1 MLMKTLSILN
11 PTAGKGTAVLGRKGY
26 ITTGIGDCRRF
37 VREECLASP
46 CIHFDVYGGDGTLNE
61 AVNGIMDAGAGKTA
75 SVKMHPCGSGNDT
88 IKTTDADFEK
98 GKAVSLDLI
107 RWNDSYAVNMMNIG
121 FDCNVV
127 ADAGYL
133 KKRYGIAGKLSYIL
147 GVIKEFFKPFGE
159 HFRIEAECENGEI
172 FRFEGKAVLCAVCNG
187 QWCGGSFHNSP
198 LSDMRDGV
206 LEMILVRKVSKMGF
220 IRMIGKYKSG
230 AMMDK
235 ERHDVIDSYKKTVI
249 YKRVRALTL
258 TGCKQICADGEVQE
272 CRQVQLSVLPGAVLY
287 RV

>member
-1 MLMKTLSILN
+1 MKTLSVLN
-11 PTAGKGTAVLGRKGY
+11 PAAGKGTAVLGRRGY

-37 VREECLASP
+37 VREECIASP
-46 CIHFDVYGGDGTLNE
+46 CAHFDVYGGDGTLNE
-61 AVNGIMDAGAGKTA
+61 AINGIMDAGAGKTA

-88 IKTTDADFEK
+88 VKTTDVHLEK
-98 GKAVSLDLI
+98 GKAVPLDLI
-107 RWNDSYAVNMMNIG
+107 RWNEGYAVNMLNIG

-127 ADAGYL
+127 AEAANF

-159 HFRIEAECENGEI
+159 HFQIEAECADGEI
-172 FRFEGKAVLCAVCNG
+172 FRYEGEAVLCAVCNG
-187 QWCGGSFHNSP
+187 QWCGGGFHNSP
-198 LSDMRDGV
+198 LSDMQDGV

-230 AMMDK
+230 EMMDK
-235 ERHDVIDSYKKTVI
+235 ERREVIDSYKKVVV
-249 YKRVRALTL
+249 YKRVRTLTL

-272 CRQVQLSVLPGAVLY
+272 CRQIQLSVLPGAVLY

>member
-1 MLMKTLSILN
+1 MKTLSVLN
-11 PTAGKGTAVLGRKGY
+11 PAAGKGTAVLGRTGY

-46 CIHFDVYGGDGTLNE
+46 CAHFDVYGGDGTLNE
-61 AVNGIMDAGAGKTA
+61 AISGIMDAGVGKTA
-75 SVKMHPCGSGNDT
+75 SVKMHPYGSGNDT
-88 IKTTDADFEK
+88 VKTTDASLEK
-98 GKAVSLDLI
+98 GKAVPLDLI
-107 RWNDSYAVNMMNIG
+107 RWNEGYAVNMLNIG

-127 ADAGYL
+127 AAAGNF

-159 HFRIEAECENGEI
+159 HFRIEAECADGEI
-172 FRFEGKAVLCAVCNG
+172 FRYEGEAVLCAVCNG
-187 QWCGGSFHNSP
+187 QWCGGGFHNSP
-198 LSDMRDGV
+198 LSDMQDGV

-230 AMMDK
+230 EMMDK
-235 ERHDVIDSYKKTVI
+235 ERREVIDSYKKVVV

-258 TGCKQICADGEVQE
+258 TGCRQICADGEVQE
-272 CRQVQLSVLPGAVLY
+272 CRQIQLSVLPGAVLY
-287 RV
+287 RM

>member
-1 MLMKTLSILN
+1 MKTLSVLN
-11 PTAGKGTAVLGRKGY
+11 PAAGKGTAVLGRTGY

-46 CIHFDVYGGDGTLNE
+46 CAHFDVYGGDGTLNE
-61 AVNGIMDAGAGKTA
+61 AISGIMDAGAGKTA
-75 SVKMHPCGSGNDT
+75 SVKMHPYGSGNDT
-88 IKTTDADFEK
+88 VKTTDASLEK
-98 GKAVSLDLI
+98 GKAVPLDLI
-107 RWNDSYAVNMMNIG
+107 RWNEGYAVNMLNIG

-127 ADAGYL
+127 AAAGNF

-159 HFRIEAECENGEI
+159 HFQIEAECADGEI
-172 FRFEGKAVLCAVCNG
+172 FRYEGEAVLCAVCNG
-187 QWCGGSFHNSP
+187 QWCGGGFHNSP
-198 LSDMRDGV
+198 LSDMQDGV

-230 AMMDK
+230 EMMDK
-235 ERHDVIDSYKKTVI
+235 ERREVIDSYKKVVV

-258 TGCKQICADGEVQE
+258 TGCRQICADGEVQE
-272 CRQVQLSVLPGAVLY
+272 CRQIQLSVLPGAVLY
-287 RV
+287 RM

>member
-1 MLMKTLSILN
+1 MKTLSVLN
-11 PTAGKGTAVLGRKGY
+11 PAAGKGTAVLGRTGY

-37 VREECLASP
+37 VMEECLASP
-46 CIHFDVYGGDGTLNE
+46 CAHFDVYGGDGTLNE
-61 AVNGIMDAGAGKTA
+61 AISGIMDAGAGKTA
-75 SVKMHPCGSGNDT
+75 SVKMHPYGSGNDT
-88 IKTTDADFEK
+88 VKTTDASLEK
-98 GKAVSLDLI
+98 GKAVPLDLI
-107 RWNDSYAVNMMNIG
+107 RWNEGYAVNMLNIG

-127 ADAGYL
+127 AAAGNF

-159 HFRIEAECENGEI
+159 HFQIEAECADGEI
-172 FRFEGKAVLCAVCNG
+172 FRYEGEAVLCAVCNG
-187 QWCGGSFHNSP
+187 QWCGGGFHNSP
-198 LSDMRDGV
+198 LSDMQDGV

-230 AMMDK
+230 EMMDK
-235 ERHDVIDSYKKTVI
+235 ERREVIDSYKKVVV

-258 TGCKQICADGEVQE
+258 TGCRQICADGEVQE
-272 CRQVQLSVLPGAVLY
+272 CRQIQLSVLPGAVLY

>member
-1 MLMKTLSILN
+1 MKTLSVLN
-11 PTAGKGTAVLGRKGY
+11 PAAGKGTAVLGRTGY

-46 CIHFDVYGGDGTLNE
+46 CAHFDVYGGDGTLNE
-61 AVNGIMDAGAGKTA
+61 AINGIMDAGTGKTA

-88 IKTTDADFEK
+88 VKTTDASLEK
-98 GKAVSLDLI
+98 GKAVPLDLI
-107 RWNDSYAVNMMNIG
+107 RWNEGYAVNMLNIG

-127 ADAGYL
+127 ADAGNF

-159 HFRIEAECENGEI
+159 HFQIEAECADGEI
-172 FRFEGKAVLCAVCNG
+172 FRYEGEAVLCAVCNG
-187 QWCGGSFHNSP
+187 QWCGGGFHNSP
-198 LSDMRDGV
+198 LSDMQDGL

-230 AMMDK
+230 EMMDK
-235 ERHDVIDSYKKTVI
+235 ERREVIDNYKKVVV

-258 TGCKQICADGEVQE
+258 TGCRQICADGEVQE
-272 CRQVQLSVLPGAVLY
+272 CRQIQLSVLPGAVLY

>member
-1 MLMKTLSILN
+1 MKTLSVLN
-11 PTAGKGTAVLGRKGY
+11 PAAGKGTAVLGRTGY

-46 CIHFDVYGGDGTLNE
+46 FAHFDVYGGDGTLNE
-61 AVNGIMDAGAGKTA
+61 AISGIMDAGAGKTA

-88 IKTTDADFEK
+88 VKTTDASLEK
-98 GKAVSLDLI
+98 GKAVPLDLI
-107 RWNDSYAVNMMNIG
+107 RWNEGYAVNMLNIG

-127 ADAGYL
+127 AAAGNF

-159 HFRIEAECENGEI
+159 HFQIEAECADGEI
-172 FRFEGKAVLCAVCNG
+172 FRYEGEAVLCAVCNG
-187 QWCGGSFHNSP
+187 QWCGGGFHNSP
-198 LSDMRDGV
+198 LSDMQDGV

-230 AMMDK
+230 EMMDK
-235 ERHDVIDSYKKTVI
+235 ERREVIDSYKKVVV

-258 TGCKQICADGEVQE
+258 TGCRQICADGEVQE
-272 CRQVQLSVLPGAVLY
+272 CRQIQLSVLPGAVLY
-287 RV
+287 RM

>member
-1 MLMKTLSILN
+1 MKTLSVLN
-11 PTAGKGTAVLGRKGY
+11 PAAGKGTAALGRTGY

-46 CIHFDVYGGDGTLNE
+46 CAHFDVYGGDGTLNE
-61 AVNGIMDAGAGKTA
+61 AISGIMDAGAGKTA
-75 SVKMHPCGSGNDT
+75 SVKMHPYGSGNDT
-88 IKTTDADFEK
+88 VKTTDASLEK
-98 GKAVSLDLI
+98 GKAVPLDLI
-107 RWNDSYAVNMMNIG
+107 RWNEGYAVNMLNIG

-127 ADAGYL
+127 AAAGNF

-159 HFRIEAECENGEI
+159 HFQIEAECADGEI
-172 FRFEGKAVLCAVCNG
+172 FRYEGEAVLCAVCNG
-187 QWCGGSFHNSP
+187 QWCGGGFHNSP
-198 LSDMRDGV
+198 LSDMQDGV

-230 AMMDK
+230 EMMDK
-235 ERHDVIDSYKKTVI
+235 ERREVIDSYKKVVV

-258 TGCKQICADGEVQE
+258 TGCRQICADGEVQE
-272 CRQVQLSVLPGAVLY
+272 CRQIQLSVLPGAVLY
-287 RV
+287 RM